1 MSDSPRGDV
10 CVVIPVFNEA
20 TVVADV
26 VRSVRKHYPLVV
38 CVDDAST
45 DASAEEV
52 IAGGGRL
59 VRHPFNLGQGAA
71 LRTGI
76 EYGLAETDARYIVT
90 FDADGQHDPDDIA
103 PMVEILDQDRAQIV
117 FGSRFLDSRT
127 QLGLTKYAVLQL
139 GVRYTRMST
148 GLSLTDTHNGLRCFT
163 RDVAAALD
171 LTMNGMA
178 HASELVSIVAA
189 RKFRYAEVPVHIRY
203 TDYSRSKG
211 QSLMNSI
218 NILFDIFFR

>member
-1 MSDSPRGDV
+1 MSPRTDV
-10 CVVIPVFNEA
+10 CVVIPVLNEA
-20 TVVADV
+20 AVIAGVIRDV
-26 VRSVRKHYPLVV
+26 REHYPLVV
-38 CVDDAST
+38 CVDDGSS
-45 DASAEEV
+45 DNSADQIRE
-52 IAGGGRL
+52 AGGLL
-59 VRHPFNLGQGAA
+59 VRHPMNLGQGAA
-71 LRTGI
+71 LRTGL
-76 EYGLAETDARYIVT
+76 EFGLSLPQAKYFVT